1 MDDYITR
8 HRCRRIARIRRAIRA
23 LLYVSL
29 SLSLSLSLCMK
40 RSDIEV
46 YISFYR
52 EMIKISGRKRRSFS
66 RVHIFLSKELETSE
80 KERRQRN
87 LNEEYERKLLLLL
100 LLLSIA
106 FRLTRWMA
114 KVKI

>member
-1 MDDYITR
+1 
-8 HRCRRIARIRRAIRA
+8 
-23 LLYVSL
+23 
-29 SLSLSLSLCMK
+29 MK

-66 RVHIFLSKELETSE
+66 RAHIFLSKELETSE
-80 KERRQRN
+80 KERRN

-100 LLLSIA
+100 LLSIA
-106 FRLTRWMA
+106 FRLTRRMA

>member
-1 MDDYITR
+1 
-8 HRCRRIARIRRAIRA
+8 
-23 LLYVSL
+23 
-29 SLSLSLSLCMK
+29 MK

-80 KERRQRN
+80 KERRN